1 MLASALTVLALLP
14 SSSWFL
20 GGGGLLAFYLRRP
33 LRRLTS
39 TTHLAVRLRRWHVVA
54 AAAAALALSARLR
67 AAVLGLW
74 ALATNL
80 AGLATG
86 RLKVIEIGGQKTLA
100 QA

>member
-39 TTHLAVRLRRWHVVA
+39 ARLAVRLRRWHVVA
-54 AAAAALALSARLR
+54 AAAVALALSARLR

-74 ALATNL
+74 ALVTNL

>member
-39 TTHLAVRLRRWHVVA
+39 ARLAVRRWHVVA
-54 AAAAALALSARLR
+54 AAAVALALSARLR

-74 ALATNL
+74 ALVANL